1 MDRET
6 FDVAGYEAHLREL
19 SEASVRLSFNA
30 FKDIPWDDPAYTW
43 RADDPQFV
51 LTDADVIGAHPWYKA
66 LPRERQIEIGMY
78 RFAQI
83 AKVGRQ
89 FEQVL
94 IAGLMH
100 HLIGMESG
108 NPEFRYAMHEVTEE
122 THHIQMFQEAVNR
135 AYDQFGID
143 PEGAPAYFRKL
154 VPFITQAGIYLPTVF
169 FIGILAGEEPIDHLQ
184 KSMMRDGARQPLI
197 SRIMQIH
204 IAEEARH
211 ISFAHEWLAKNI
223 ADAGPV
229 RRQLLALAF
238 PTAMWW
244 LCTVMMKPTRRDL
257 RAMGIPREVA
267 REIWWRAPESDAHR
281 RDLFGDVRLLADRL
295 GIRRGP
301 AKLLWRLYRIDGRPS
316 RYRGETH
323 ERSAT
328 DDRTN
333 AA

>member
-1 MDRET
+1 MVHEV
-6 FDVAGYEAHLREL
+6 FDNDVYEAHLRSL

-30 FKDIPWDDPAYTW
+30 FTDIPWDDPAYTW

-51 LTDADVIGAHPWYKA
+51 LTDADVIGAHPWYQA
-66 LPRERQIEIGMY
+66 LPLERQIEIGMF

-94 IAGLMH
+94 IGGLMH
-100 HLIGMESG
+100 HLIVMESG
-108 NPEFRYAMHEVTEE
+108 NPEFRYLMHEVTEE

-135 AYDQFGID
+135 AKQQFGID
-143 PEGAPAYFRKL
+143 PQGAPAYFQKL
-154 VPFITQAGIYLPTVF
+154 SPVMTQAGIYLPTIF

-184 KSMMRDGARQPLI
+184 KSMVRDGGRQPLI

-211 ISFAHEWLAKNI
+211 ISFAHEWLAKKF
-223 ADAGPV
+223 AQAGRL
-229 RRQLLALAF
+229 RRFWLSLVYPL
-238 PTAMWW
+238 AMWW
-244 LCTVMMKPTRRDL
+244 LCTVIMKPTRRD
-257 RAMGIPREVA
+257 RTAMGIPRDVA
-267 REIWWRAPESDAHR
+267 REMWWRSPVSDEHR
-281 RDLFGDVRLLADRL
+281 REMFGDVRLLADRL

-301 AKLLWRLYRIDGRPS
+301 ARWLWKVLRIDGRAS

-323 ERSAT
+323 EREL
-328 DDRTN
+328 